1 MNPPQLRNVYDGYLF
16 FRADPLP
23 QQSATWARVERTRM
37 DFTQPE
43 FYGMIYDRAFEIS
56 AASQYQALSDERRA
70 HVNQLIH
77 DRRHQ
82 DPSGEWSCAYAKE
95 HRRFVNDRDTLE
107 RDDDAVSMTV
117 ILMQRPWTP
126 KAYPRT
132 PMGDLVD
139 LRISSFLNGQG
150 HYGSVSTVPGFPAKH
165 PLPHNYAMGNV
176 YQEPTLSSMQERA
189 SMACLRKALSDRQPR
204 MMNRSALPEG

>member
-1 MNPPQLRNVYDGYLF
+1 MSQPQLRNVYDGYLF

-23 QQSATWARVERTRM
+23 QQSATWARVERTQM

-43 FYGMIYDRAFEIS
+43 LYSMIYDRAFEIS

-82 DPSGEWSCAYAKE
+82 DPSGEWNCAYAKE

-107 RDDDAVSMTV
+107 NDGDAIAIRD
-117 ILMQRPWTP
+117 P
-126 KAYPRT
+126 K
-132 PMGDLVD
+132 G
-139 LRISSFLNGQG
+139 I
-150 HYGSVSTVPGFPAKH
+150 
-165 PLPHNYAMGNV
+165 
-176 YQEPTLSSMQERA
+176 
-189 SMACLRKALSDRQPR
+189 
-204 MMNRSALPEG
+204 

>member
-1 MNPPQLRNVYDGYLF
+1 MNQHQLRNVYDGYLF
-16 FRADPLP
+16 FRADALP
-23 QQSATWARVERTRM
+23 QQSATWARAERTRM

-77 DRRHQ
+77 DPRHQ

-95 HRRFVNDRDTLE
+95 HRRFVNGRDTLE
-107 RDDDAVSMTV
+107 NNDDAIAMTV

-139 LRISSFLNGQG
+139 LRISLYLNGQG
-150 HYGSVSTVPGFPAKH
+150 HYVSVATMPGFPAGH
-165 PLPHNYAMGNV
+165 TLPHNYAMSNV
-176 YQEPTLSSMQERA
+176 YQEPRPSPTQERA
-189 SMACLRKALSDRQPR
+189 SMTCLRKTLPDRPPR
-204 MMNRSALPEG
+204 MMNRPALLEG

>member
-1 MNPPQLRNVYDGYLF
+1 
-16 FRADPLP
+16 
-23 QQSATWARVERTRM
+23 M

-56 AASQYQALSDERRA
+56 AAGQYQALSDERRA
-70 HVNQLIH
+70 YVNQLIH

-107 RDDDAVSMTV
+107 HDDDAIAMTV

-132 PMGDLVD
+132 SMGDLVD
-139 LRISSFLNGQG
+139 LRIPPYLNGQG
-150 HYGSVSTVPGFPAKH
+150 HYPGTHF
-165 PLPHNYAMGNV
+165 LTTM
-176 YQEPTLSSMQERA
+176 L
-189 SMACLRKALSDRQPR
+189 
-204 MMNRSALPEG
+204 